1 VGRSLSLFLGTNLG
15 FNEPVVTRMILNYF
29 FFVAFKPWHC
39 HFAGSKSNT
48 ELAYVNCVLGT
59 EDEVL
64 DKQSAVGTS
73 LIEPCRG
80 DAGQGV
86 CFCSQHYPDPVS
98 AYGAVFHF
106 AGVPHMLCG
115 T

>member
-1 VGRSLSLFLGTNLG
+1 MGRSLSLFLGTNLG

-73 LIEPCRG
+73 
-80 DAGQGV
+80 
-86 CFCSQHYPDPVS
+86 
-98 AYGAVFHF
+98 
-106 AGVPHMLCG
+106 
-115 T
+115 